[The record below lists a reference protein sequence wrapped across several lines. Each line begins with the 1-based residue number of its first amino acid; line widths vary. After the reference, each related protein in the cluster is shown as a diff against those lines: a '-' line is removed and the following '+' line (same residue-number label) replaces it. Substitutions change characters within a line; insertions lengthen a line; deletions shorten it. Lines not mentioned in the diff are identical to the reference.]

1 MNSPRS
7 TKNSI
12 KRGLIRLV
20 ALLFVVYAL
29 ADVTVLQAYCGNEAV
44 GIPPAHH
51 ISKNTVVDANTSFA
65 NHVQSGGVSD
75 EKRQQGDEPVQD
87 CNDDACFCCCS
98 HVIAGHFSFPSK
110 SLNSASQ
117 GLRHYTYVGRHANSE
132 LTNFFRPPRTA

>member
-1 MNSPRS
+1 MNRS
-7 TKNSI
+7 GSAKNSI

-44 GIPPAHH
+44 GIPPANY
-51 ISKNTVVDANTSFA
+51 ISKSTASDANRYLA
-65 NHVQSGGVSD
+65 NYVQSRDGSD
-75 EKRQQGDEPVQD
+75 EKRQNGDEPAQN

-98 HVIAGHFSFPSK
+98 HIIAGHFLFPSK
-110 SLNSASQ
+110 PLTSAFV
-117 GLRHYTYVGRHANSE
+117 GLRHYVYAGRHANYE